1 MNAVSSLPVP
11 KIDAALTLDGVHVR
25 FGGVTALNDVSIAI
39 PGTPGISAII
49 GPNGAGKT
57 TLFNVLTGLVRP
69 TEGRVLISGS
79 DMTGRKADEIFRAR
93 ISRTFQGV
101 RLFAHLSVVENVAL
115 AARSALPRDD
125 WRSWLGGASRARARA
140 RECLAMV
147 GIDERLWEVWPDR
160 LTLLQQRL
168 VEIARAL
175 TASPS
180 AMLLDEPAAGLNTAE
195 KQRLCALF
203 ADIARIADCRVVVVE
218 HDMKL
223 VMSVAERI
231 WVMNF
236 GRLLAE
242 GPPDV
247 VRADPAVIEA
257 YLGTGAQHAD

>member
-1 MNAVSSLPVP
+1 MNALASAPVSGTA
-11 KIDAALTLDGVHVR
+11 AALTLDRVHMR
-25 FGGVTALNDVSIAI
+25 FGGVAALSDVSIAI
-39 PGTPGISAII
+39 PSAPGISAII

-69 TEGRVLISGS
+69 TEGRVLVAGQ
-79 DMTGRKADEIFRAR
+79 DMTGRRPDEIFRAR

-101 RLFAHLSVVENVAL
+101 RLFAHLSVLENVAL

-125 WRSWLGGASRARARA
+125 WRAWLAGASAARSRARQ
-140 RECLAMV
+140 CLGMV
-147 GIDERLWEVWPDR
+147 GIESRLWDLWPDR

-175 TASPS
+175 TAHPM

-195 KQRLCALF
+195 KQRLCVLF
-203 ADIARIADCRVVVVE
+203 SEIARNAGCRVVVVE

-242 GPPDV
+242 GAPEV

-257 YLGTGAQHAD
+257 YLGTGTQHGH